1 MFRAVESRLPDF
13 EEILPVYAV
22 LVFFLFGWATIDF
35 FWKLPAWL
43 FYLNLGEVGVI
54 YSYAVVTEFIE
65 SLIYLCF
72 LLALAAILPVQILK
86 NRFQTR
92 GTIAALVI
100 LGFIE
105 LTSYFIAFRD
115 RSPGVSALVA
125 LLICGLLGGALLWLS
140 SKYVFFEQAIR
151 FVVDRMII
159 FLYVY
164 LPMAGIA
171 FIVVLIRNAK

>member
-1 MFRAVESRLPDF
+1 MFRAMKSRLPDF
-13 EEILPVYAV
+13 NEILPVYAV

-54 YSYAVVTEFIE
+54 YSYGAVTEFIE
-65 SLIYLCF
+65 SLIYLCI
-72 LLALAAILPVQILK
+72 LLVLAAILPAQIMK
-86 NRFQTR
+86 NKFQIR
-92 GTIAALVI
+92 GTIAALFI
-100 LGFIE
+100 LGIIE

-115 RSPGVSALVA
+115 IKPAVSALVA
-125 LLICGLLGGALLWLS
+125 LLICGLLGTALLWLS
-140 SKYVFFEQAIR
+140 SKYVFIEQVIR
-151 FVVDRMII
+151 QTVDRMVI

-171 FIVVLIRNAK
+171 IIVVLIRNAG